1 MGTNFYCRKIDRK
14 HRKMFSKDLSAL
26 NEHISLN
33 IDNPEINLL
42 EEVNRF
48 ISDYRDFEKEIHLGK
63 RSYGWQ
69 FLWDYH
75 DGKYF
80 NSNLNSIKEFLSQDG
95 IIIYDEY
102 ENFYEV
108 EQLFNDEL
116 SNCLYKDAMH
126 DDGMDGK
133 YSEYY
138 FKSED
143 GLRFSKFEDFG

>member
-63 RSYGWQ
+63 RSYGLQ

-75 DGKYF
+75 DGKFF
-80 NSNLNSIKEFLSQDG
+80 NSNLNSIKEFLSQDD
-95 IIIYDEY
+95 IIIHDEY
-102 ENFYEV
+102 GNFYEV

-116 SNCLYKDAMH
+116 ANCLYKDAMH
-126 DDGMDGK
+126 DDGMDGE

>member
-14 HRKMFSKDLSAL
+14 YRKMFSKDLSAL

-33 IDNPEINLL
+33 IDNPEINFL
-42 EEVNRF
+42 EEVNKF
-48 ISDYRDFEKEIHLGK
+48 ILDYYNLEKEIHLGK

-80 NSNLNSIKEFLSQDG
+80 DPDLNSIKRFLSQDD

-126 DDGMDGK
+126 DDGMDGE
-133 YSEYY
+133 YSGYY

-143 GLRFSKFEDFG
+143 GLRFSKFEDFS

>member
-1 MGTNFYCRKIDRK
+1 MGTNFYCKKLDKKYRKE
-14 HRKMFSKDLSAL
+14 FSDDL
-26 NEHISLN
+26 NELSQYITYN
-33 IDNPEINLL
+33 IDNIELDLVEKVKEFIESNSDL
-42 EEVNRF
+42 EE
-48 ISDYRDFEKEIHLGK
+48 EIHLGK

-75 DGKYF
+75 NGKYF
-80 NSNLNSIKEFLSQDG
+80 NSNLDSIKEFLSQDG

-102 ENFYEV
+102 GNFYEV

-126 DDGMDGK
+126 DDGMDGE